1 MKQMSE
7 VKKMTVINLIFKPF
21 RQVYRYIRDGLK
33 SIYHHLFMAISSV
46 MTLMITL
53 SLVTT
58 FVLFA
63 QNTSGLT
70 KQLEGEIKVFV
81 ELDKELQEEESLQV
95 VEHVEGLSGVAAV
108 EYHTKEEGYQEF
120 IDRMSSDDP
129 ELAAFFEETSD
140 ENPLPDSLVVSAMS
154 IDQVDEVA
162 KEISDLEGI
171 AYVDYGEESTLS
183 SFANITGTIRQ
194 IFLVISIVLL
204 VLAVFLIQNTIKLT
218 IMSRKNELKVMR
230 LVGASSLYVTA
241 PFLVEGLVIGIFG
254 AAIPVLVTI
263 HGYQWLYEAFNGQLV
278 IPMLQMVQPFPT
290 VYELSFLIIIMSIVI
305 SFIGSLLAV
314 SKYAVKL

>member
-1 MKQMSE
+1 MKRRMEALKMS
-7 VKKMTVINLIFKPF
+7 VLNLLLKPF
-21 RQVYRYIRDGLK
+21 RQCFRYVRDGLK
-33 SIYHHLFMAISSV
+33 NVYHHLFMAISS
-46 MTLMITL
+46 MITLMITL

-58 FVLFA
+58 FILFA
-63 QNTSGLT
+63 QNTQDLT
-70 KQLEGEIKVFV
+70 RQLEGEIKVFV
-81 ELDKELQEEESLQV
+81 ELEKELDKEESRQV
-95 VEHVEGLSGVAAV
+95 VEQVEGLSGVESI
-108 EYHTKEEGYQEF
+108 EYHTKEEGYQDF
-120 IDRMSSDDP
+120 INRMSSDDP
-129 ELAAFFEETSD
+129 ELAAFFEETSE
-140 ENPLPDSLVVSAMS
+140 ENPLTDSLIISAVS
-154 IDQVDEVA
+154 IEQVDEVA
-162 KEISDLEGI
+162 KEVADLEGV

-241 PFLVEGLVIGIFG
+241 PFLVEGFVIGIFG
-254 AAIPVLVTI
+254 AVIPVVITI

-290 VYELSFLIIIMSIVI
+290 VYELSFLVIILSIVI
-305 SFIGSLLAV
+305 SFVGSLLAV